1 MNKTVSLILS
11 LLVMNV
17 VNGYSVGSKSN
28 VGGNEADEGIYPVIE
43 KFIADSWDS
52 YVEKTD
58 SLPYPYLYGL
68 NPGTLYY
75 WDFYFHNEGL
85 FMQGRWDI
93 AKNNLDNMIFQIEK
107 LGFIPNANGW
117 GENRSMTPVFTMGVR
132 RFYESVPQKD
142 KEWLRKAYD
151 ASLTEYEFWIN
162 GKGNQ
167 IEDHTTPVEGLQRYG
182 HHADTVYL
190 EQFFKGVVKGRFGIK
205 EEIPREEQI
214 AISAHRLA
222 EAECQDFTP
231 RFEGRCMDYIPVDLN
246 SIIYGMEMD
255 LAYFERELGISDGK
269 EWEAKAKKRADL
281 INKYCWSE
289 ERGMFMDYDFV
300 NQRHSPIA
308 STATFLPMKLG
319 FATKDQSAKIVSNL
333 DIFMS
338 DGGVVVCEPT
348 DDGIHYQWGYG
359 AVWAPVQMWVMDGL
373 IEAGYVREAK
383 DIAGRWLRTVAANFQ
398 NPDPATHRPFKY
410 GDGKRYPGALY
421 EKYTRTGKINDDEYP
436 CSVMMGWTASAFLDA
451 LSVWREQN
459 YLPHSLR

>member
-1 MNKTVSLILS
+1 
-11 LLVMNV
+11 MNV

-58 SLPYPYLYGL
+58 ALPYPYLYGL

-93 AKNNLDNMIFQIEK
+93 AKNNVDNMIYQIEK

-162 GKGNQ
+162 GNGNQ

-281 INKYCWSE
+281 INKYCWS
-289 ERGMFMDYDFV
+289 
-300 NQRHSPIA
+300 S
-308 STATFLPMKLG
+308 
-319 FATKDQSAKIVSNL
+319 
-333 DIFMS
+333 
-338 DGGVVVCEPT
+338 C
-348 DDGIHYQWGYG
+348 
-359 AVWAPVQMWVMDGL
+359 
-373 IEAGYVREAK
+373 
-383 DIAGRWLRTVAANFQ
+383 NF
-398 NPDPATHRPFKY
+398 
-410 GDGKRYPGALY
+410 
-421 EKYTRTGKINDDEYP
+421 
-436 CSVMMGWTASAFLDA
+436 
-451 LSVWREQN
+451 
-459 YLPHSLR
+459 

>member
-1 MNKTVSLILS
+1 MKKVISFIVSVLAVS
-11 LLVMNV
+11 AFKVTANV
-17 VNGYSVGSKSN
+17 YS
-28 VGGNEADEGIYPVIE
+28 DIE

-58 SLPYPYLYGL
+58 ALPYPYLYSL

-132 RFYESVPQKD
+132 SFYESVPQKD
-142 KEWLRKAYD
+142 KEWLKKAYE
-151 ASLTEYEFWIN
+151 ASLKEYEFWTNIN
-162 GKGNQ
+162 GNH
-167 IEDHTTPVEGLQRYG
+167 IEDHSTPIEGLQRNG
-182 HHADTVYL
+182 HHADTTYL
-190 EQFFKGVVKGRFGIK
+190 QEFYKKVLKGRFLWD
-205 EEIPREEQI
+205 EDIPREKQI

-222 EAECQDFTP
+222 EAESGQDFTP

-246 SIIYGMEMD
+246 TIIYGMEKN
-255 LAYFERELGISDGK
+255 LEYFERELGISDGEK
-269 EWEAKAKKRADL
+269 WEERAKSRADL
-281 INKYCWSE
+281 INEYCWSE

-308 STATFLPMKLG
+308 STATFLPMKFG
-319 FATKDQSAKIVSNL
+319 IATREQSARIASNL
-333 DIFMS
+333 GIFLS
-338 DGGVVVCEPT
+338 DGGVVVCEKA

-410 GDGKRYPGALY
+410 GDGTRHPGALY
-421 EKYTRTGKINDDEYP
+421 EKYTRAGKINDDEYP
-436 CSVMMGWTASAFLDA
+436 CSVMLGWTASAFLKA
-451 LSVWREQN
+451 LAVWRE
-459 YLPHSLR
+459 